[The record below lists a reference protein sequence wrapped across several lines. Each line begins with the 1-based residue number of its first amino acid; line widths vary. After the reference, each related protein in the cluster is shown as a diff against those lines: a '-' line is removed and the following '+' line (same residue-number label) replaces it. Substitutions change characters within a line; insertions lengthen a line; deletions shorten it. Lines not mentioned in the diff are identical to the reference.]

1 MHEIRCGE
9 CDDTFFDQHDLE
21 YHKLSMHNSQD
32 ETDTDMVTL
41 ENLMHT
47 CILEQ
52 FAVPNPLPPIHIDPP
67 SPSTHDVLDSSLK
80 INPLLAFPP
89 STFRV

>member
-1 MHEIRCGE
+1 MYFG
-9 CDDTFFDQHDLE
+9 
-21 YHKLSMHNSQD
+21 
-32 ETDTDMVTL
+32 
-41 ENLMHT
+41 
-47 CILEQ
+47 EQ